1 MVVKEHHTQ
10 VAPVVIG
17 WHDEPAVH
25 VGMPARFT
33 DQEPAQVVEMFDG
46 PGAAIEDRRP
56 LHGAGVDDPERLSGR
71 VVVVAPDRLS
81 RPGDHGGTLV
91 TVPGL
96 SPSRPLPDGRWIE
109 VVDLAHAGHQRSE
122 VRATPPAPILVGGR

>member
-1 MVVKEHHTQ
+1 
-10 VAPVVIG
+10 
-17 WHDEPAVH
+17 
-25 VGMPARFT
+25 
-33 DQEPAQVVEMFDG
+33 MFDG

-81 RPGDHGGTLV
+81 RSGDHGGTLV
-91 TVPGL
+91 TVPWL
-96 SPSRPLPDGRWIE
+96 RASRQLPDGRWIE